1 MLEVKIPIEIQGYK
15 SKVIAGLSLRQLIA
29 IGGALITALPIGVLG
44 HNRISSDILPW
55 FIIFVTIPWVL
66 WGFIT
71 FQGMKFEDYIRSWFV
86 FNFLPQKRV
95 YEDTDGSLLQALHE
109 ELLEESIL
117 QQRIENGEYDDD
129 QEEGN
134 KYI

>member
-1 MLEVKIPIEIQGYK
+1 
-15 SKVIAGLSLRQLIA
+15 
-29 IGGALITALPIGVLG
+29 
-44 HNRISSDILPW
+44 
-55 FIIFVTIPWVL
+55 
-66 WGFIT
+66 
-71 FQGMKFEDYIRSWFV
+71 MKFEDYIRSWFA

-134 KYI
+134 NYI